1 MGGDIDQHLVSLP
14 VIKFGNS
21 SQKTRTN
28 RYQTFLVLPDQVFW
42 FSLFCSRY
50 FVQDCSSYETL
61 SWLFRSLLWCKK
73 KVATGMENRHIT
85 HCILHIPY
93 TNTKISI
100 IGLIYI
106 CPHFFWWHRLKIRN
120 LPTSILVLA
129 SVVSFLTF
137 NTSTIFAPLWF
148 TNFQPYR
155 F

>member
-1 MGGDIDQHLVSLP
+1 MAIAAKKHAQIDIKLFLSCL
-14 VIKFGNS
+14 
-21 SQKTRTN
+21 TRFSG
-28 RYQTFLVLPDQVFW
+28 FL
-42 FSLFCSRY
+42 Y
-50 FVQDCSSYETL
+50 FVPNIL
-61 SWLFRSLLWCKK
+61 SRIVAPMRRCLGYSEVYCDARKRWLLAWNQ
-73 KVATGMENRHIT
+73 NRHIT

-106 CPHFFWWHRLKIRN
+106 CPHFFWWHRLKNPN